1 MTCEKFDTTG
11 TYEGYLAG
19 KLSEPERDAFEQHYF
34 ACDRCFEALRLLRAT
49 RDALRAGGAQAPPA
63 KPVPFPG
70 FRRRGVWAAVGL
82 AAAILAGVV
91 VMPTIRH
98 SPPAPPRT
106 ARVSAPA
113 PLPPDI
119 QLLARMDPPAYDPQ
133 TLRGAESASASR
145 FHDAMAPYAAG
156 DFSTAK
162 DALRKVLDADPSSL
176 DARYFLGIC
185 HLLTGGLEPG
195 IAELRQVI
203 DAGSASPYVE
213 EAHFYLAKA
222 YLKQGKVREARER
235 LEKVAAQTGDL
246 SQPASE
252 ILNRLPLQ

>member
-1 MTCEKFDTTG
+1 
-11 TYEGYLAG
+11 
-19 KLSEPERDAFEQHYF
+19 
-34 ACDRCFEALRLLRAT
+34 
-49 RDALRAGGAQAPPA
+49 
-63 KPVPFPG
+63 
-70 FRRRGVWAAVGL
+70 
-82 AAAILAGVV
+82 
-91 VMPTIRH
+91 
-98 SPPAPPRT
+98 
-106 ARVSAPA
+106 
-113 PLPPDI
+113 
-119 QLLARMDPPAYDPQ
+119 
-133 TLRGAESASASR
+133 
-145 FHDAMAPYAAG
+145 MAPYAAG
-156 DFSTAK
+156 DFSTAR
-162 DALRKVLDADPSSL
+162 DALRKALDADPSSL

-222 YLKQGKVREARER
+222 YLKQGKVRQARER